1 MYHPPSGELDS
12 LSIFLDGMIPVLFDV
27 IMRRSEDP
35 SKLTDIFEDGSAVS
49 GFSLIVKVGT
59 HIMLF

>member
-1 MYHPPSGELDS
+1 LYHPPSDELDS

-27 IMRRSEDP
+27 MRRSEDP

-49 GFSLIVKVGT
+49 GFSLIVKVGAY
-59 HIMLF
+59 IMLF